1 MHYGETALLKIGNF
15 VLFGAFYFKK
25 KKTADICNFLSVKYF
40 GKGLFFSE
48 NLTYKSQLFL
58 KLRAVELAA
67 SFLLLRSSWQQTDEN
82 SRKLSNKFFWKLTP
96 KQVFVESLEFFDQP
110 TTKWRFFKFFT
121 KLNGNHILMANFSK
135 LRKYQKFVLI
145 ELHNLSKG

>member
-1 MHYGETALLKIGNF
+1 MEILSFLAPSISKI
-15 VLFGAFYFKK
+15 
-25 KKTADICNFLSVKYF
+25 KTADIFNFLSVKYF

-48 NLTYKSQLFL
+48 NLTYKSHLLL

-96 KQVFVESLEFFDQP
+96 KQVFVESLEFFDPP
-110 TTKWRFFKFFT
+110 TTKWRFFKFFR
-121 KLNGNHILMANFSK
+121 KLNGNHILMANCSK
-135 LRKYQKFVLI
+135 LHKYQKFVLI